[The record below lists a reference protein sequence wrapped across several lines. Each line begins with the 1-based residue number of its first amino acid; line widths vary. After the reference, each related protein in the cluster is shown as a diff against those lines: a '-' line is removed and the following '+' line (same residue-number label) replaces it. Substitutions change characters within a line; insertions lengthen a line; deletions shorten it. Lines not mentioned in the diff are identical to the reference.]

1 MASRALILAALAAA
15 GLPAMARAQG
25 FGPEPAQ
32 AVPPPAAEPAVVS
45 DPLVQRGV
53 PAEASAENAVV
64 ARERAL
70 AAGQRIA
77 YERMAEAVGLQR
89 NASDSQIES
98 MVASIVIEQERVT
111 PTRYAA
117 RVTVNFNAS
126 RVRSAAAAAGGG
138 AAAAA
143 ASPSVAAAAPVLP
156 FRPATA
162 PAAMV
167 EALARYGSVSEWA
180 ELRQR
185 LAGSGAVAA
194 MEVVA
199 ISTDRARL
207 RLALREAP
215 GTAASALAA
224 AGLSFAP
231 PPPVNGA
238 SLASLPPDQARL
250 AQAWRLSL
258 AGRF

>member
-1 MASRALILAALAAA
+1 MAGRALAILAVAGTAALA
-15 GLPAMARAQG
+15 Q
-25 FGPEPAQ
+25 EPAPS
-32 AVPPPAAEPAVVS
+32 AVPEAPPATEPAVVS
-45 DPLVQRGV
+45 DPLIQRGV

-70 AAGQRIA
+70 AAGQRTA
-77 YERMAEAVGLQR
+77 YERMAPLMGLPLT
-89 NASDSQIES
+89 ASDQRIEQLVS
-98 MVASIVIEQERVT
+98 SIVIEQERVS

-117 RVTVNFNAS
+117 RITVNFNGS
-126 RVRSAAAAAGGG
+126 RVR
-138 AAAAA
+138 
-143 ASPSVAAAAPVLP
+143 AAAAPGGAG
-156 FRPATA
+156 RPAPGTPA
-162 PAAMV
+162 EPVAGGTLPYRPSIPAAATV
-167 EALARYGSVSEWA
+167 EALARYSSISEWA

-185 LAGSGAVAA
+185 LASAGPVTA

-207 RLALREAP
+207 RLSLREPP
-215 GTAASALAA
+215 GTAAPALAA

-231 PPPVNGA
+231 PSPPANGA
-238 SLASLPPDQARL
+238 RPASLPPDQARL